1 MAWGARPWCGLGSVL
16 AQMQQR
22 MKRDLDGEL
31 MHKWMAARE
40 SITCEA
46 QHVREI
52 AQVSDPLI
60 ARCPTPRVSLGGA
73 GAASD
78 ARRLGSCHLHTC
90 VQVISQFKEALPAV
104 IAGPPGAK
112 GPPVRAGTIGAKHVA
127 ASRYACAH
135 PPLVT
140 LLRTRDAFT
149 MMLRRD
155 ALPLPWPRSAARA
168 RALAAVRGGRTWA
181 A

>member
-1 MAWGARPWCGLGSVL
+1 MSDDDEFLEDFVEQIKSSRENAMAGKYEDALAFYDGVL

-52 AQVSDPLI
+52 A
-60 ARCPTPRVSLGGA
+60 
-73 GAASD
+73 
-78 ARRLGSCHLHTC
+78 
-90 VQVISQFKEALPAV
+90 QVISQFKEALPAV